1 MLAERKM
8 SQIELAELI
17 DLAPMN
23 VSRIKTGRIR
33 AIRFSTLEAMC
44 RELRC
49 KPGDL
54 LDYLTD
60 EEMAEQGYTKHP
72 RA

>member
-8 SQIELAELI
+8 SQVELAEKI

-33 AIRFSTLEAMC
+33 AIRLNTLDAIC

-49 KPGDL
+49 KPGDI
-54 LDYLTD
+54 LDYLTE
-60 EEMAEQGYTKHP
+60 EEMIELGFM
-72 RA
+72 